1 MTTKFPGQDFQGVS
15 INPTYQPIPKD
26 QYQWRYDNKKWVK
39 IPGSPPGTYDG
50 KCGLYYLYKIP
61 LVVICDYYLN
71 FRKDEKKKH
80 STIQMVT
87 LKELLICRRR
97 LNPIKEN

>member
-39 IPGSPPGTYDG
+39 ITGSPP
-50 KCGLYYLYKIP
+50 
-61 LVVICDYYLN
+61 
-71 FRKDEKKKH
+71 
-80 STIQMVT
+80 
-87 LKELLICRRR
+87 
-97 LNPIKEN
+97 